1 MLSNERQL
9 RSYDKALR
17 LRKSFESDTV
27 LLERKTFVGRIGS
40 IGPGGMEWSKDVG
53 RRREEGH
60 ILILSIN
67 RDELH
72 IPLLLDALKQADTWK
87 FKVPLWKQVEDSDE
101 RVKLSKQ
108 RMRQDII
115 RYKSSELFDR
125 YVWKYKQRVSVPERI
140 V

>member
-1 MLSNERQL
+1 
-9 RSYDKALR
+9 
-17 LRKSFESDTV
+17 
-27 LLERKTFVGRIGS
+27 
-40 IGPGGMEWSKDVG
+40 MEWSKDVG

>member
-1 MLSNERQL
+1 MQAERQL
-9 RSYDKALR
+9 RTYDKALR

>member
-1 MLSNERQL
+1 MQPERQL

-60 ILILSIN
+60 ILVLSIN
-67 RDELH
+67 REELN
-72 IPLLLDALKQADTWK
+72 ILRLLDSLKQADTWK

-101 RVKLSKQ
+101 KVKLSKQ

>member
-1 MLSNERQL
+1 MTAEQQL
-9 RSYDKALR
+9 RRYDKALR

-40 IGPGGMEWSKDVG
+40 IGPEGLVWSKDVG

-60 ILILSIN
+60 VLILSIN

-72 IPLLLDALKQADTWK
+72 IPRLLQSLKQADTWK
-87 FKVPLWKQVEDSDE
+87 FKVPLWKQVEDSE
-101 RVKLSKQ
+101 AKIKLSKQ
-108 RMRQDII
+108 RVRQDII
-115 RYKSSELFDR
+115 RYKTSELFDR

>member
-1 MLSNERQL
+1 MTPERQL

-67 RDELH
+67 RNELDITRLLDEL
-72 IPLLLDALKQADTWK
+72 KRADTWK
-87 FKVPLWKQVEDSDE
+87 FKVPLWKQVEDSEE
-101 RVKLSKQ
+101 RVKISKV
-108 RMRQDII
+108 RARQDIL
-115 RYKSSELFDR
+115 RYKASELFDR
-125 YVWKYKQRVSVPERI
+125 YSWKYGARVNVPERI